1 LKRRVESTWV
11 ATNDVKHLEEN
22 DHKKKLQKTQD
33 FFKLKQHH
41 GTSDDHE
48 LLEE

>member
-22 DHKKKLQKTQD
+22 DHKKIAKNTRL
-33 FFKLKQHH
+33 FKLKQHH

-48 LLEE
+48 LLEG